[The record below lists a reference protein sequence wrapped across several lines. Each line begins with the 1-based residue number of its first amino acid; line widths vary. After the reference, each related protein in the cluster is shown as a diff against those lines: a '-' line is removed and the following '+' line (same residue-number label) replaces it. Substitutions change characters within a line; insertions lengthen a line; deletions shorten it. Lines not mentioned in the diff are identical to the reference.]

1 MRACGCVSVAVRAR
15 AAGTGSICGSGM
27 HRNMA
32 ALRCAA
38 LATWVRLST
47 QHACGTLIRHP
58 LAALWL
64 YWLRHWPSTLMQRN
78 RFLMGRRYI
87 EVFAA
92 RKADYYAQAHA
103 RHICTGTALNPAT
116 PALGLG

>member
-32 ALRCAA
+32 ALRC
-38 LATWVRLST
+38 VG
-47 QHACGTLIRHP
+47 HMGTLEYTVRYSDSAP

-64 YWLRHWPSTLMQRN
+64 YWLRRWPSTLMQRN